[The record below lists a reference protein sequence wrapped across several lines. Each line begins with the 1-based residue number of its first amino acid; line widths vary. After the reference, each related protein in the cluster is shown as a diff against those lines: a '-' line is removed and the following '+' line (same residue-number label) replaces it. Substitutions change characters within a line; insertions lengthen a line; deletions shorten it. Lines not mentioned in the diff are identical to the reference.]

1 MDTCVTFIKILIF
14 DKGVIP
20 VNSIDV
26 SRINRITIAPEIS
39 HGKPCIRGMRWPVE
53 VIIDMLSSGMT
64 IEQIVEDHPEL
75 EREDILAS
83 LDYAKISLSG
93 R

>member
-1 MDTCVTFIKILIF
+1 M
-14 DKGVIP
+14 
-20 VNSIDV
+20 

-75 EREDILAS
+75 EREDVLAS

-93 R
+93 RSILEVA